1 MSGWKSPCTHCIAED
16 NDIDGA
22 IKQHE
27 IRIELLESM
36 IKQHQ
41 ERLSQLKNADRE
53 VFGNVAEYMNYL
65 KAKEVVDR
73 FNIKLEAKKTK
84 QTDVS
89 DKNKNI
95 AFIVKYW
102 NEYHKC
108 WNAYHFGPL
117 LTHNNR
123 SYGINEINMLL
134 ENIGEDSES
143 IMAYMIAEI
152 MHCHRKHNESLIDEY
167 FPNKYGLECPTCRI
181 RTAGGK
187 CPNCKAELIWDC
199 SKVNFLDDVYM
210 DDDIPAGM
218 VTIVAAK

>member
-1 MSGWKSPCTHCIAED
+1 MSGWKSPYTYCIAED

-53 VFGNVAEYMNYL
+53 VFGNVDEYMNYL
-65 KAKEVVDR
+65 KAKEVVNR
-73 FNIKLEAKKTK
+73 FNVKLEAKKTK

-108 WNAYHFGPL
+108 WNTYHYGPL
-117 LTHNNR
+117 LTHNNHI
-123 SYGINEINMLL
+123 YTINEINMLL
-134 ENIGEDSES
+134 ENIGEDSRF
-143 IMAYMIAEI
+143 IADCMKNTI
-152 MHCHRKHNESLIDEY
+152 IAGHCKHNQSLID
-167 FPNKYGLECPTCRI
+167 KYMNTYGRVCPACRVHNQGS
-181 RTAGGK
+181 RCVGCGS
-187 CPNCKAELIWDC
+187 ELIWDC
-199 SKVNFLDDVYM
+199 SKVNFLDDIYM
-210 DDDIPAGM
+210 DGDIPAGK
-218 VTIVAAK
+218 VVAK